1 MFPPTGFHQLRVSW
15 LESASGAVLVFCIN
29 VPLRFLRRHQQ
40 HARFETTPALIV
52 AASPAF

>member
-40 HARFETTPALIV
+40 HARFETYTDIDCGCV
-52 AASPAF
+52 C